1 MSLKLKVNL
10 FFGILL
16 LASLLASTGV
26 LISNARHSVA
36 QEVQDT
42 MTAAAQV
49 ITLTLADRPLNR
61 ELGINE
67 EMHELVKALSEIRS
81 LHILMFDSQGLLFEG
96 EPDQSLE
103 AEPPKWFVNVLFPEI
118 TPLAKRFGSGHMVI
132 YAAPMQEISDR
143 WQDIRSIIGLGLVI
157 FVFVSVFLYWGVDW
171 FLRPLQ
177 RLLQALN
184 AFERGDLHLR
194 LPNFTLAEMNQISQT
209 FNRMGQALELSTA
222 ENQRLAMLVKQSG
235 DAILSL
241 DHAGNITFCN
251 STAERLFAKQ
261 TPVLKGEA
269 LANLGFAQQRPEIAR
284 LLENCE
290 AVENMETLLVRPDGE
305 KLNLLMSTV
314 PLLDNEHRIIG
325 LICTLRDITDLKQAE
340 AARSQLRETRLLA
353 KHMDEVQEA
362 ERRHLARELHDE
374 LGQCL
379 TAIKTDAVL
388 IRNRTEQQEP
398 RIFNSAQ
405 AIIDTASHIY
415 DVVHNMITRL
425 RPSPL
430 DDLGLVPTLEQ
441 SIASWQQR
449 ESGIEFKLQ
458 TSGKLDNLNEA
469 MNMTVFRVVQ
479 EAITNAVRHADASHI
494 NVSVDARQ
502 GSDDDRLQIIVQ
514 DDGKGMVVKD
524 FHSDVDFGLLGMRE
538 RAQSLGGEFSLIS
551 EPGQGVNI
559 TITIPLGADNYHE
572 PQ

>member
-10 FFGILL
+10 FFTILL
-16 LASLLASTGV
+16 LASLMAGTGV
-26 LISNARHSVA
+26 LISNARHSVE

-42 MTAAAQV
+42 MDAAARL
-49 ITLTLADRPLNR
+49 ISLTLVNRPLNR

-67 EMHELVKALSEIRS
+67 QMFEMVKALSEIRS
-81 LHILMFDSQGLLFEG
+81 LHILVFDAQGLLYEG
-96 EPDQSLE
+96 EPESTLE
-103 AEPPKWFVNVLFPEI
+103 VEPPEWFVKVLFPEI
-118 TPLAKRFGSGHMVI
+118 TPLSKRFGNGHLVI

-143 WQDIRSIIGLGLVI
+143 WQDIRGIFSLGMVV
-157 FVFVSVFLYWGVDW
+157 FVFVSLFLYWGVDW

-177 RLLQALN
+177 RLLQALS
-184 AFERGDLHLR
+184 AFERGDLHSR
-194 LPNFTLAEMNQISQT
+194 LPSFTLPEMNQISQT
-209 FNRMGQALELSTA
+209 FNRMGQALELSSA

-235 DAILSL
+235 DAILAL

-251 STAERLFAKQ
+251 ATAERLFARQ

-269 LANLGFAQQRPEIAR
+269 LANLGFEKQREEIAR
-284 LLENCE
+284 VLENCE
-290 AVENMETLLVRPDGE
+290 TVENMETTLKRPDGE
-305 KLNLLMSTV
+305 KLTLLMSSV
-314 PLLDNEHRIIG
+314 PLHDNQQKVIG
-325 LICTLRDITDLKQAE
+325 LVCTLRDITELKQAE
-340 AARSQLRETRLLA
+340 LAKNQLRETRLLA

-388 IRNRTEQQEP
+388 IRNRTENTEP
-398 RIFNSAQ
+398 RIYASAQ

-441 SIASWQQR
+441 CIASWR
-449 ESGIEFKLQ
+449 EREPDINFVLQ
-458 TSGKLDNLNEA
+458 ISGKLDNLNEA
-469 MNMTVFRVVQ
+469 INMTVFRVVQ
-479 EAITNAVRHADASHI
+479 EAITNAVRHADASQI
-494 NVSVDARQ
+494 RVRIDTRQ
-502 GSDDDRLQIIVQ
+502 EGENYRLDIEIS

-538 RAQSLGGEFSLIS
+538 RVQSLGGEFSLLS
-551 EPGQGVNI
+551 KPAEGV
-559 TITIPLGADNYHE
+559 TIKVSIPLGEDRLI
-572 PQ
+572 